1 VLALR
6 GLFLST
12 GAALGIVFPFIALIL
27 FEHGYDVVGVGL
39 VAGVSA
45 LVSVVALPAWGHI
58 ADVVTGRRRAL
69 QLSTIIA
76 AGALALT
83 LGPIEGLVLSAC
95 FVLFWVAANTIGPLI
110 DALAV
115 NAVADPQRDYARVR
129 LLGSLGFAVAAFG
142 VGFLYRE
149 TGYTVAVGLYAAA
162 VAVVFVGAIR
172 VPDVRRAELG
182 PIGVTGARFGSVGRA
197 FREAPRLPVV
207 LLAIGLIHITII
219 GSFTFLTVY
228 LDELGGGPASV
239 AVATGLAALIEVPA
253 FLVAARVARR
263 TSLAA
268 MFAMGALVYSLTVL
282 SWAVI
287 EDPAL
292 VVASRAVNGI
302 GYAFFY
308 TASVVT
314 IAQILPPS
322 LQATGQ
328 TLFTMIAFGI
338 AALIADIGGG
348 LLWDVGGAGLVF
360 GLAGASGLAA
370 VVVGWRVMPRAR
382 QPIRR

>member
-1 VLALR
+1 M
-6 GLFLST
+6 
-12 GAALGIVFPFIALIL
+12 
-27 FEHGYDVVGVGL
+27 
-39 VAGVSA
+39 
-45 LVSVVALPAWGHI
+45 
-58 ADVVTGRRRAL
+58 TGRRRAL
-69 QLSTIIA
+69 QIATIVA
-76 AGALALT
+76 AGALGLT
-83 LGPIEGLVLSAC
+83 LAPIGGLVLSAC
-95 FVLFWVAANTIGPLI
+95 FILFWVAANTIGPLI

-115 NAVADPQRDYARVR
+115 NAVADPQRDYPRVR
-129 LLGSLGFAVAAFG
+129 LLGSLGFALTAIG

-149 TGYTVAVGLYAAA
+149 TGYAIAVVLYAAA
-162 VAVVFVGAIR
+162 VAVVFLGAIR
-172 VPDVRRAELG
+172 VPDVRRADLG
-182 PIGVTGARFGSVGRA
+182 PRAVPGARLGSVGRA

-239 AVATGLAALIEVPA
+239 ALATGIAALIEVPA
-253 FLVAARVARR
+253 FLFAARVARR

-268 MFAMGALVYSLTVL
+268 MFAAGALVYSITVL
-282 SWAVI
+282 SWTVL
-287 EDPAL
+287 EEPAL
-292 VVASRAVNGI
+292 VVASRAINGI

-314 IAQILPPS
+314 IAQILPAS

-328 TLFTMIAFGI
+328 TLFTMVAFGV

-348 LLWDVGGAGLVF
+348 FLWDVGGAGLVF
-360 GLAGASGLAA
+360 GLAGAMGLAS
-370 VVVGWRVMPRAR
+370 VIVGWRVMPRHP